1 MTVTPNKTLDASGL
15 SCPLPIVKTKKEIDT
30 MTSGQVLEVISTD
43 PGSKNDMTAWCNRT
57 GNKLLDSSEEGGKF
71 KFYVQKS

>member
-1 MTVTPNKTLDASGL
+1 MAVTPNKTLDASCL

-57 GNKLLDSSEEGGKF
+57 GNKLLDSSEDGGKF

>member
-1 MTVTPNKTLDASGL
+1 MAVSSDKTLDASGL

-57 GNKLLDSSEEGGKF
+57 GNKLLDSSEDGGKF

>member
-1 MTVTPNKTLDASGL
+1 MAVTPNKTLDARGL

>member
-1 MTVTPNKTLDASGL
+1 MAATPNKTLDASGL

-43 PGSKNDMTAWCNRT
+43 PGSKNDMVAWCNRT
-57 GNKLLDSSEEGGKF
+57 GNKLLDSMEEGGKF

>member
-1 MTVTPNKTLDASGL
+1 MAVTPNKTLDASGL

-57 GNKLLDSSEEGGKF
+57 GNKLLDSSEDGGKF

>member
-1 MTVTPNKTLDASGL
+1 MAVNPNKTLDASGL

>member
-1 MTVTPNKTLDASGL
+1 MAVTPNKTLDASGL

-57 GNKLLDSSEEGGKF
+57 GNKLLDSAEEGGKF

>member
-1 MTVTPNKTLDASGL
+1 MAVTPNKTLDASGL

-30 MTSGQVLEVISTD
+30 MTSGQVLEIISTD

-57 GNKLLDSSEEGGKF
+57 GNKLLDSSEDGGKF

>member
-1 MTVTPNKTLDASGL
+1 MAVTPNKTLDASGL

>member
-1 MTVTPNKTLDASGL
+1 MAVTPNKTLDASGL

-30 MTSGQVLEVISTD
+30 MTSGQILEVISTD

>member
-1 MTVTPNKTLDASGL
+1 MAVNPNKTLDASGL

-57 GNKLLDSSEEGGKF
+57 GNKLLDSSEEVGKF